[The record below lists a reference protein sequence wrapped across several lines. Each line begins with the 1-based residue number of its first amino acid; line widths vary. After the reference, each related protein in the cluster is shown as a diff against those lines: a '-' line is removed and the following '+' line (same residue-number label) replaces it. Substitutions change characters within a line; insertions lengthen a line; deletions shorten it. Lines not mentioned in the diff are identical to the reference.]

1 MVLAVTG
8 VAFLVFSM
16 LFFVAT
22 VVLIYGPN
30 PSKAQRYAVTL
41 KGNEGAFVGLRVEK
55 RWNYWT
61 FEDIKL
67 PQQPGAF
74 TAEVAPGRLH
84 VPKRNILYYQELA
97 NVVE

>member
-1 MVLAVTG
+1 MEYVSVLAVLLSFAG
-8 VAFLVFSM
+8 VVCSGVIFYMVRG
-16 LFFVAT
+16 T
-22 VVLIYGPN
+22 T
-30 PSKAQRYAVTL
+30 KAQRFAVTL

-55 RWNYWT
+55 HWDRWT

-84 VPKRNILYYQELA
+84 VPTRNILYYQELA